1 MIITLTKNIKNASL
15 QIGDTAWY
23 APVGAGVLD
32 GFASSTPTKIGTIS
46 AISGS
51 SITISGTG
59 LPEPSPNDF
68 LMFSKNKEANNT
80 SLIGYYAEV
89 TLKNNST
96 KEAELFALSS
106 EVAIS
111 SK

>member
-1 MIITLTKNIKNASL
+1 MIITLTQSITNTSL
-15 QIGDTAWY
+15 QVGDTLYY
-23 APVGAGVLD
+23 APVGAGALA
-32 GFASSTPTKIGTIS
+32 GFASDSPTKIGVIS
-46 AISGS
+46 EISGN
-51 SITISGTG
+51 SITIPGTG
-59 LPEPSPNDF
+59 LPEPSEDDF

-106 EVAIS
+106 EIAES

>member
-80 SLIGYYAEV
+80 SLIGYYADV
-89 TLKNNST
+89 KFVNNRT
-96 KEAELFALSS
+96 DKVELFSVGS
-106 EVAIS
+106 EVSES

>member
-1 MIITLTKNIKNASL
+1 MIITLTQNITNVSL
-15 QIGDTAWY
+15 QVGDTLY
-23 APVGAGVLD
+23 YVSTDPNLPD
-32 GFASSTPTKIGTIS
+32 FASGSPTKIGTIS
-46 AISGS
+46 AINGN
-51 SITISGTG
+51 SITVPGTG
-59 LPEPSPNDF
+59 PFNVSAGDF

-106 EVAIS
+106 EVAES